1 MFRNKKFPG
10 FENSY
15 KVFKYFQ
22 NEGIDSNNTLQK
34 PQNTNGSIKEQ
45 LFLSRGNKNYIP
57 CSEKR
62 KKVPVYEMLEFS
74 WSLSSSM
81 IPILPWK
88 VKMHTEE
95 STIPPS
101 SKLKLLCQYE
111 MTSIVTKSSIIDDL
125 GVRDPPL
132 VCLFSC
138 PLPISG
144 FKLEIQCPLAKKAPE
159 KMLATMA
166 GRPRKF
172 QYFSSFH
179 DSNFTMETED
189 AYRGIYDSSII

>member
-1 MFRNKKFPG
+1 MFRN
-10 FENSY
+10 ENYLNIS
-15 KVFKYFQ
+15 KTRV
-22 NEGIDSNNTLQK
+22 L
-34 PQNTNGSIKEQ
+34 IKIT
-45 LFLSRGNKNYIP
+45 LSRNARIQMDLSKNNCFSAEEAKNYIP
-57 CSEKR
+57 HTEKR

-132 VCLFSC
+132 VCLFSVQN
-138 PLPISG
+138 IT
-144 FKLEIQCPLAKKAPE
+144 KKI
-159 KMLATMA
+159 KT
-166 GRPRKF
+166 
-172 QYFSSFH
+172 
-179 DSNFTMETED
+179 
-189 AYRGIYDSSII
+189 

>member
-1 MFRNKKFPG
+1 MDLSK
-10 FENSY
+10 
-15 KVFKYFQ
+15 
-22 NEGIDSNNTLQK
+22 NNCF
-34 PQNTNGSIKEQ
+34 SAEEA
-45 LFLSRGNKNYIP
+45 KNYIP
-57 CSEKR
+57 HTEKR

-111 MTSIVTKSSIIDDL
+111 MTSIVTKNPIIDDL

-132 VCLFSC
+132 VCLFSVQD
-138 PLPISG
+138 IT
-144 FKLEIQCPLAKKAPE
+144 KKI
-159 KMLATMA
+159 KT
-166 GRPRKF
+166 
-172 QYFSSFH
+172 
-179 DSNFTMETED
+179 
-189 AYRGIYDSSII
+189 